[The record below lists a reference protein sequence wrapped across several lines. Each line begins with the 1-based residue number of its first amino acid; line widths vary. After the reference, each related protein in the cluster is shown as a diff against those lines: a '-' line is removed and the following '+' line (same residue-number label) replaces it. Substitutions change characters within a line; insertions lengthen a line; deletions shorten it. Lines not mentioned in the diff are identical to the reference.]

1 MKIFLS
7 YGHNDHT
14 KLVDMVFDALRKE
27 RHQVWKDNRYEG
39 ESGIPA
45 GENFTKLI
53 YDTIDEYDF
62 VIAFVSE
69 VTKQRKYCCD
79 ERNYAYDHKDTHYIQ
94 IRLDHTNM
102 TLGNSRS
109 YVDMSEVEMPNG
121 EINMGFFNEGMRA
134 ILSAVRDPESFSK
147 GGLRPWAKFEAH
159 LRVQGAR
166 QYDEFIELPPNDDYV
181 GREWLT
187 EKCKKWACD
196 SNEPC
201 RLFVI
206 YGEAGSGKTAF
217 VQHLSTDRELV
228 RSVHVCIYDRPAT
241 RSAKNTLKDLSFVL
255 AKNNDRYYER
265 LKFRDFSNI
274 DKLTEDGLFEFL
286 FITCPIFPNFVFDGC
301 KNRRK
306 NC

>member
-134 ILSAVRDPESFSK
+134 ILSAMRDPESFAK
-147 GGLRPWAKFEAH
+147 GGFRPWAKFEAH

-241 RSAKNTLKDLSFVL
+241 RSAKKYF
-255 AKNNDRYYER
+255 ER
-265 LKFRDFSNI
+265 P
-274 DKLTEDGLFEFL
+274 FL
-286 FITCPIFPNFVFDGC
+286 CAC
-301 KNRRK
+301 QKQ
-306 NC
+306 

>member
-166 QYDEFIELPPNDDYV
+166 QYDEFIELPQNDDYV

-265 LKFRDFSNI
+265 LKSKDFKIGRASCR
-274 DKLTEDGLFEFL
+274 ER
-286 FITCPIFPNFVFDGC
+286 V
-301 KNRRK
+301 
-306 NC
+306 